1 MVHKVEP
8 CMQRASGPQTLQFQ
22 IADDSCVFRSCL
34 PSLVRHVAPS
44 QQLQQVG
51 LPHSLILSYSLFIS
65 PPLPCPY
72 PSRTLPHHLPPY
84 LSYLSSSS
92 SSSSLQKSSLLL
104 TASGVRPP
112 APACLCSFKPECSS
126 STTAPDWLRHSCS
139 QLVI

>member
-1 MVHKVEP
+1 
-8 CMQRASGPQTLQFQ
+8 MQRASGPQTLQFQ

-72 PSRTLPHHLPPY
+72 PSRTLPPIP
-84 LSYLSSSS
+84 
-92 SSSSLQKSSLLL
+92 SSLSILVTSFLLIYL
-104 TASGVRPP
+104 FVYLYFCNFIFLFIYLFIIIVAFIFGFMCVCTQGHMRVRTHMD
-112 APACLCSFKPECSS
+112 L
-126 STTAPDWLRHSCS
+126 
-139 QLVI
+139 IY